1 MAPPSEPDEPQHTTS
16 SGLQDVLVARGHTIL
31 VVDDTPISLEL
42 MRELLRLGNYAAVS
56 VPSGIEAIAC
66 AQSRRPDLI
75 LLDVVM
81 PGMDGHETC
90 RCLKADPSTRDI
102 PVIFM
107 SSLDETRHKLAGFDA
122 GAVDYITKPFQ
133 ADEVLARVG
142 AHLAL
147 RGRHQRLAEENDALL
162 SETAITARR
171 LAATV
176 AHEVNNP
183 IAFVCANLG
192 ALNSHVRE
200 VSRLISL
207 EGPVDRSAREVELA
221 FLKADMADMVRESQE
236 GLARVAETVRALVH
250 FASCY
255 GASLGWQCVDLH
267 RGLDSTLSMLSC
279 ELEQRVSIRKDYD
292 SDAVLE
298 LECLPAELN
307 LAFMNLFLG
316 AARGL
321 RGDGELRIA
330 TGVQDDKIWV
340 DIDGSARPAP
350 PAGSQ
355 RPADARSVGGC
366 ESGLLVAHSIVDKHR
381 GRIEGGRDKTAPC
394 FRVWLPL
401 RQSQG
406 SIR

>member
-1 MAPPSEPDEPQHTTS
+1 MIPSGPQDAP
-16 SGLQDVLVARGHTIL
+16 VAHGHTIL
-31 VVDDTPISLEL
+31 VVDDTPINLDV
-42 MRELLRLGNYAAVS
+42 MRELLQLGNYAAVS
-56 VPSGIEAIAC
+56 APSGVEAIAC
-66 AQSRRPDLI
+66 AQSQRPDLI

-90 RCLKADPSTRDI
+90 RCLKADASTRDI

-107 SSLDETRHKLAGFDA
+107 SCLDETRHKLAGFDA

-192 ALNSHVRE
+192 ALDSHVRE

-207 EGPVDRSAREVELA
+207 EDPVDRSAREAELA
-221 FLKADMADMVRESQE
+221 FLQSDMADLVRESQE

-255 GASLGWQCVDLH
+255 GASLSWQCVDLH

-292 SDAVLE
+292 GAAVRE

-307 LAFMNLFLG
+307 VAFMNLLLG

-321 RGDGELRIA
+321 RGDGEIRIA
-330 TGVQDDKIWV
+330 TGVQDDELWV
-340 DIDGSARPAP
+340 DIAGTGRPAP
-350 PAGSQ
+350 PTGSQ
-355 RPADARSVGGC
+355 RPADARAGGGC
-366 ESGLLVAHSIVDKHR
+366 DSGLLVAHSIVDKHR
-381 GRIEGGRDKTAPC
+381 GRIEGGRDQTAPC

-406 SIR
+406 SVR